1 MRTLTLWL
9 SLAIAACGAT
19 PPRQPANPVNRD
31 GFWVGQSEPGTP
43 CFTDISLAFED
54 SGKEMAVRGAVTV
67 LPHEGARPKVVA
79 EWISPDGRRTREIE
93 MADEQGVAHF
103 HYTGPRG
110 EYRLQVVEV
119 LKVRFRYTPE
129 GGIMSRAIAPEK
141 AQPPGGI

>member
-9 SLAIAACGAT
+9 ALAIAAGGAT

-43 CFTDISLAFED
+43 CFTQIVLSAED
-54 SGKEMAVRGAVTV
+54 SGKEIAVRGAVTV

-79 EWISPDGRRTREIE
+79 EWISPNGRHEREVEI
-93 MADEQGVAHF
+93 ADDKGVAHF
-103 HYTGPRG
+103 RFTGPRG
-110 EYRLQVVEV
+110 EYRLQVLEV

-129 GGIMSRAIAPEK
+129 LGIRSRAIAPEK
-141 AQPPGGI
+141 PQPPGGI